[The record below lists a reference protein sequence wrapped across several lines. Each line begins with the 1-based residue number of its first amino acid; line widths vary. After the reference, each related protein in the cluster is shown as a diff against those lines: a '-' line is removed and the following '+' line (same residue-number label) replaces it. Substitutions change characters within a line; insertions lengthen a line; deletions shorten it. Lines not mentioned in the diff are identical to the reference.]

1 MKFSDSI
8 FFEIRN
14 YKGFVF
20 NPMRVFNVLYDEQ
33 SEDRTPIL
41 EEIMQREV
49 FIPFANKLQAFG
61 SRKTFES
68 FADMYFIKSS
78 NHEDLQELSELFAA
92 VVDDFIASYE
102 EDDAYYSYCYAVLL
116 VSIIVST
123 AGYFPEA
130 LLYKFVHFCRKNAIL
145 KI

>member
-49 FIPFANKLQAFG
+49 FITFPVFTSG
-61 SRKTFES
+61 SKR
-68 FADMYFIKSS
+68 
-78 NHEDLQELSELFAA
+78 
-92 VVDDFIASYE
+92 
-102 EDDAYYSYCYAVLL
+102 
-116 VSIIVST
+116 
-123 AGYFPEA
+123 
-130 LLYKFVHFCRKNAIL
+130 
-145 KI
+145 